1 MPFGAVLSMVAHLL
15 APFLVPALARVAQN
29 DPEDGWVDQRCSP
42 LGRRLHCSLARR
54 GDLPAR
60 KLGRRWLVK
69 RTVLEAY
76 IAEHGKAAEPLPS
89 PEVPDTDYDENAV
102 RELLA
107 TCGQHLTGASTTTAK
122 KAR

>member
-1 MPFGAVLSMVAHLL
+1 MPFGAVLSMFAHLL
-15 APFLVPALARVAQN
+15 APFMAAALARAPQN
-29 DPEDGWVDQRCSP
+29 DPEDGWVDQPCSP

-54 GDLPAR
+54 GALPAR

-69 RTVLEAY
+69 RTVVEAY
-76 IAEHGKAAEPLPS
+76 IAEHGKAAEPTPS
-89 PEVPDTDYDENAV
+89 PDVGESDYDENAV

-107 TCGQHLTGASTTTAK
+107 TCGQHLSGSSSQSAK

>member
-1 MPFGAVLSMVAHLL
+1 MLAHLL
-15 APFLVPALARVAQN
+15 APFMAPALTRVAQN
-29 DPEDGWVDQRCSP
+29 TPEDGWVDQRCSP

-54 GDLPAR
+54 GALPAR

-76 IAEHGKAAEPLPS
+76 IAEHGKAAEPPAS
-89 PEVPDTDYDENAV
+89 PEVSETDYDENAV

-107 TCGQHLTGASTTTAK
+107 TCGQHLAASSSQAAK